1 MCLGLQLPT
10 LIPLPIATGSPFT
23 LFCVMRVSWCFEGP
37 LAVTL
42 CASLVDKKIVDAV
55 ENFSFPNIDGW
66 EEGTLVA
73 STALAIVWFLLF
85 NKNVLF

>member
-1 MCLGLQLPT
+1 M
-10 LIPLPIATGSPFT
+10 
-23 LFCVMRVSWCFEGP
+23 
-37 LAVTL
+37 TL